1 MVGFAELNLCLGQET
16 LLSHHSTFPLISFL
30 CKWSICVSSVSKCWL
45 CPDLCLGNRNGW
57 SAHDVLSNSSCSQL
71 YSSSHPPA
79 AIAPSKPHTSQTLSQ
94 LLTLLPFTQGPSSH
108 TAVMLPLLSEEF
120 SSRLGCWFVT
130 LSFLPALEQR
140 CNADLA
146 FTHYFETSQAFL
158 CSFNSLSSSSW
169 IGTEWSVINY
179 VYYRGKLS

>member
-1 MVGFAELNLCLGQET
+1 MCPQCPNAGFAQISALAIGMDDLPMMSSLILPAHNC
-16 LLSHHSTFPLISFL
+16 SPL
-30 CKWSICVSSVSKCWL
+30 
-45 CPDLCLGNRNGW
+45 P
-57 SAHDVLSNSSCSQL
+57 
-71 YSSSHPPA
+71 HPPA

-108 TAVMLPLLSEEF
+108 PAVMLPLLSEEF
-120 SSRLGCWFVT
+120 SSHLGCWFVT

-158 CSFNSLSSSSW
+158 CSFNSLSSSS
-169 IGTEWSVINY
+169 
-179 VYYRGKLS
+179 